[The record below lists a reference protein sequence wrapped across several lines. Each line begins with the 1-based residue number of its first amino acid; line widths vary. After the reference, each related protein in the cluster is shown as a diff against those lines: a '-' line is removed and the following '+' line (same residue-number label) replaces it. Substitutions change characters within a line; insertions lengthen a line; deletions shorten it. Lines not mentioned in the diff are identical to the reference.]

1 MNEEI
6 GMKDLWIMV
15 SKILDNF
22 LESIVLNHGIK
33 KLMELIHGPEKMYG
47 TYSVWTV
54 ELNHGLEK
62 MYGTYS
68 VWIVEPNHGLEKIY
82 GNYSVWTVELN
93 HGLEKM
99 YVT

>member
-22 LESIVLNHGIK
+22 WESIVLNHGIK

-62 MYGTYS
+62 SM
-68 VWIVEPNHGLEKIY
+68 VPIQCEV
-82 GNYSVWTVELN
+82 LN
-93 HGLEKM
+93 LIMVLKKCM
-99 YVT
+99 

>member
-1 MNEEI
+1 
-6 GMKDLWIMV
+6 
-15 SKILDNF
+15 
-22 LESIVLNHGIK
+22 
-33 KLMELIHGPEKMYG
+33 
-47 TYSVWTV
+47 
-54 ELNHGLEK
+54 

-68 VWIVEPNHGLEKIY
+68 VWIVEPNHDLEKIY

>member
-1 MNEEI
+1 
-6 GMKDLWIMV
+6 MV

-22 LESIVLNHGIK
+22 WESIVLNHGMK

-47 TYSVWTV
+47 TYSVW
-54 ELNHGLEK
+54 
-62 MYGTYS
+62 
-68 VWIVEPNHGLEKIY
+68 IVEPIHGLEKIY